1 MYTVAHIENDYT
13 EKFGVPRQSG
23 LVREVTSRIVFEPEF
38 RNPEALRGLEG
49 FTHLWLIWEFSEAK
63 RRGAESSERAG
74 GGSAADAES
83 GDADA
88 ESPAG
93 KCDWRPTV
101 RPPRLG
107 GNTRMGVFA
116 TRSPFRPNPIG
127 LSCVELAGV
136 EYDTADGPVILVKGA
151 DLMNGTPILDI
162 KPYIP
167 YADCRPEAKGGFT
180 DENEF
185 AKVKVVIPAEIA
197 AKLTPEEAEKLQAVL
212 AQDPRPAYQR
222 AQERAYTFRFSRYDV
237 SFEAREG
244 VLTVTGVRLV
254 K

>member
-1 MYTVAHIENDYT
+1 
-13 EKFGVPRQSG
+13 
-23 LVREVTSRIVFEPEF
+23 
-38 RNPEALRGLEG
+38 
-49 FTHLWLIWEFSEAK
+49 
-63 RRGAESSERAG
+63 
-74 GGSAADAES
+74 
-83 GDADA
+83 
-88 ESPAG
+88 
-93 KCDWRPTV
+93 
-101 RPPRLG
+101 
-107 GNTRMGVFA
+107 MGVFA

>member
-63 RRGAESSERAG
+63 RRGADGAVAAG
-74 GGSAADAES
+74 SLADR
-83 GDADA
+83 
-88 ESPAG
+88 
-93 KCDWRPTV
+93 CDWRPTV

-185 AKVKVVIPAEIA
+185 AKVKVVIPEEIG
-197 AKLTPEEAEKLQAVL
+197 AKMTPEEVSELMAIL

-237 SFEAREG
+237 SFKAREG
-244 VLTVTGVRLV
+244 VLTVTGVRRI
-254 K
+254 

>member
-63 RRGAESSERAG
+63 RRGADGAVVAG
-74 GGSAADAES
+74 SLADR
-83 GDADA
+83 
-88 ESPAG
+88 
-93 KCDWRPTV
+93 CDWRPTV

-185 AKVKVVIPAEIA
+185 AKVKVVIPEEIG
-197 AKLTPEEAEKLQAVL
+197 AKMTPEEVSELMAIL

-244 VLTVTGVRLV
+244 VLTVTEVRLV